1 MAFDKTILQVI
12 PAMDAGGAERTTL
25 EMARAIIAAGG
36 RAIVA
41 TSGGRM
47 IGALEA
53 AGAQVSILPV
63 HGKSPLTIAANGSL
77 LADLIRERGADI
89 IHARSRA
96 PAWSA
101 LMAARRTGV
110 PLVTTWHGA
119 YRGTSPWKRF
129 YNSAM
134 ARGDLVIANSNFTA
148 ETIRASHDPGDR
160 LIVIHRGAD
169 TDEFNLRLIS
179 DDRRAAVLEKW
190 GLRSGEGPVL
200 LLPARLTDWKGH
212 GVALDALSR
221 LKKAGAAGAGTDL
234 RLIFAGDAQG
244 RDGYAA
250 SLARGVEDL
259 GLGRMIRL
267 VGHCDDMPAAYAAAD
282 IVLSPSTR
290 PEAFGRV
297 AAEAGAMGRVVI
309 AADHGG
315 ARETVVDGE
324 TGFLVPPGSADAL
337 ANAVVRAIG
346 LGPEGRAAMGAKAA
360 ARIAAKFSTAAMT
373 AATIAA
379 YASLLDRRTVQA

>member
-12 PAMDAGGAERTTL
+12 PAMESGGAERTTL

-47 IGALEA
+47 TQDLER
-53 AGAQVSILPV
+53 AGAGVAILSV
-63 HGKSPLTIAANGSL
+63 QSKNPLVIASNGAR
-77 LADLIRERGADI
+77 LADLIRSENADL

-101 LMAARRTGV
+101 LNAARRTGV
-110 PLVTTWHGA
+110 AFVTTWHGA
-119 YRGTSPWKRF
+119 YRAGSPWKRF

-134 ARGDLVIANSNFTA
+134 ARGDLVIANSAFTA
-148 ETIRASHDPGDR
+148 ETIRAVSDPGNR
-160 LIVIHRGAD
+160 LIVIPRGAD
-169 TDEFNLRLIS
+169 TAEFDPQQVS
-179 DDRRAAVLEKW
+179 AARREAMLEKW
-190 GLRSGEGPVL
+190 AISPGDGPVL

-212 GVALDALSR
+212 DVAIAALGLLAAASPT
-221 LKKAGAAGAGTDL
+221 GARSDL

-244 RDGYAA
+244 REGYAA
-250 SLARGVEDL
+250 SLLRGVMDL
-259 GLGRMIRL
+259 GLSRVIRL

-324 TGFLVPPGSADAL
+324 TGFLVAPGSAAAL
-337 ANAVVRAIG
+337 AAAIDRAIA
-346 LGPEGRAAMGAKAA
+346 LRPEGRAAMGARAR
-360 ARIAAKFSTAAMT
+360 ARIAANFSIAAMT
-373 AATIAA
+373 AATISA
-379 YASLLDRRTVQA
+379 YRSLLDARTVSA